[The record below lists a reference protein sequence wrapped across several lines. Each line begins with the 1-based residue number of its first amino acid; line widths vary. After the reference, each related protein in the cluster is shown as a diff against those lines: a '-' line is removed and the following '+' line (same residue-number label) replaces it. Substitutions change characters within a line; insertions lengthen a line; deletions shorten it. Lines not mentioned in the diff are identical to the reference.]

1 MYRILIADDEG
12 IVTDSLQF
20 IIEKNFGDECRTAV
34 AKNGRQAIEL
44 AESFQPDIAFLDI
57 QMPGINGL
65 KALDEIRALNPKVK
79 TLILTA
85 YDNFDYAKEALRLG
99 AVDYL
104 MKPVSR
110 KIIVERLTGIMR
122 EIDQERQKRKDD
134 LQIREKMEAVI
145 PIIENGFIISL
156 ILQNEYEDSG
166 EQYRNLLNLE
176 ENYGIILALEWGE
189 WDEGGAMTNP
199 VGSGVHAHR
208 YYEKMTEL
216 IKVYFR
222 ACVSNIMGNKIICV
236 IPSRES
242 GMEYEERLRM
252 IEKARSMVNS
262 LKNAVGIDFKVGIGS
277 VRPWEAM
284 FESYQ
289 EALNALR
296 HGKRKVTHIDDLIVR
311 DNREK
316 QRQAMEQVVL
326 KAVAG
331 GIEHD
336 ARQEAT
342 VFAGWLLKNKS
353 CTFEDAKLQMM
364 ELFLLA
370 VRMVQEQGSE
380 SPREKGGEAP
390 REQETMSALF
400 TARDGEELR
409 QRFVTAMVELA
420 QAVVIQKQESD
431 GIITRAQEYIRQ
443 NFRHDLSL
451 EEVAQSVGI
460 SPYYFSK
467 LFREETG
474 INFTEY
480 LNGIRIET
488 AKQLLSNSKLS
499 IKQVCLDAGYS
510 NPNYFSR
517 IFKKW
522 TGITPTEFRDEL
534 QQGTEGAG
542 GGKA

>member
-20 IIEKNFGDECRTAV
+20 IIEKNFGSECRIAI

-65 KALDEIRALNPKVK
+65 KALEEIRALNPKVK

-104 MKPVSR
+104 MKPVNK
-110 KIIVERLTGIMR
+110 KIIVERLNGIMR
-122 EIDQERQKRKDD
+122 GIDQERQKRRDD

-156 ILQNEYEDSG
+156 IIQNEYEDSG
-166 EQYRNLLNLE
+166 EQYRKLLNLE
-176 ENYGIILALEWGE
+176 ENYGIIMALEWGE
-189 WDEGGAMTNP
+189 WNEGGSMTNP

-216 IKVYFR
+216 VKVYFK
-222 ACVSNIMGNKIICV
+222 ACVSNIMGNKIVCV
-236 IPSRES
+236 IPSKEPK
-242 GMEYEERLRM
+242 MEYEERLRM
-252 IEKARSMVNS
+252 IEKARSMVTS
-262 LKNAVGIDFKVGIGS
+262 LKNVVGIDFKAGVGS

-311 DNREK
+311 DTREK

-326 KAVAG
+326 KAVSG
-331 GIEHD
+331 GMEHD

-342 VFAGWLLKNKS
+342 VFAGWLLKNKN

-364 ELFLLA
+364 ELLLLA
-370 VRMVQEQGSE
+370 SRVVQEQGSE
-380 SPREKGGEAP
+380 RP

-400 TARDGEELR
+400 AAQDGEELR

-431 GIITRAQEYIRQ
+431 GIITKAQDYIRQ
-443 NFRHDLSL
+443 NFQRDLPL
-451 EEVAQSVGI
+451 EEVAQSAGI

-467 LFREETG
+467 LFKEETG
-474 INFTEY
+474 TNFSEY
-480 LNGIRIET
+480 LTGIRIET
-488 AKQLLSNSKLS
+488 AKQLLCNQKLS
-499 IKQVCLDAGYS
+499 IKQVCLDSGYA

-522 TGITPTEFRDEL
+522 TGITPTEFRDGL
-534 QQGTEGAG
+534 QKEN
-542 GGKA
+542 